1 MSSGRPAPSSCR
13 KLAAVSTLFLIRH
26 GQASYGVANYDNLS
40 PLGVQQAAKIGA
52 ALAGS
57 PMHADRLDA
66 VYAGPLRRQR
76 DTAMHLRD
84 AASAGGRALP
94 EVVILEELA
103 EYPAFD
109 LLRVWIPRL
118 IEEDPS
124 LAALAGGGTERPE
137 ATRLLDLAFE
147 KVIGRWSRGE
157 LVTEGV
163 ESFEGFGERVRAGLD
178 KIVAAHGKG
187 ARVAAVTSGGV
198 IAAALQLA
206 LGLDATRMMAAGRL
220 VRNASITEF
229 VWRSRDFAW
238 RPGDFSLVG
247 FNDVHHLGAPGMITY
262 R

>member
-1 MSSGRPAPSSCR
+1 M
-13 KLAAVSTLFLIRH
+13 STLFLIRH

-40 PLGVQQAAKIGA
+40 PLGVRQATKIGA

-57 PMHADRLDA
+57 PMHAERLDA
-66 VYAGPLRRQR
+66 IYAGPLRRQR
-76 DTAMHLRD
+76 DTATHLRT
-84 AASAGGRALP
+84 AASEGGRPLP
-94 EVVILEELA
+94 EVMILDELA
-103 EYPAFD
+103 EYPAFE
-109 LLRVWIPRL
+109 LIRVWLPQL
-118 IEEDPS
+118 IAEDPS
-124 LAALAGGGTERPE
+124 LAALAGDGLERPD

-147 KVIGRWSRGE
+147 KLIGRWARGE

-163 ESFEGFGERVRAGLD
+163 ESFEQFVERVRAGID
-178 KIVAAHGKG
+178 TIVRAHGKG

-206 LGLDATRMMAAGRL
+206 FGFDAARTMAAGRL

-238 RPGDFSLVG
+238 RDGDFSLVG
-247 FNDVHHLGAPGMITY
+247 FNDVHHLGARDLITF